1 MNISLVHSSS
11 ISKINSPYIYFGTS
25 YKNILKLKKESN
37 YPIINYEGELN
48 EIAQKEE
55 KYFLNWIERKR
66 KKNNDS
72 IYWWMNQLAGRNNL
86 SSNFFLYLCQFFFIK
101 KYLKKRK
108 INKICIVCENYYL
121 QDFLYLNLK
130 KKYKCTYLQNFFFS
144 FFFEKVKFFVK
155 KIIFLTKEVIK
166 IIIQIVF
173 AKITRPKKL
182 YMPKKDTVLFHH
194 CVNSFSEKINK
205 KKICNYFSDLPNL
218 CEKNKKIE
226 ISSLFWTYSGF
237 LKLKFYKSMRKKNS
251 FIPED
256 WLNFFDYIKIF
267 FNTRKIKFTLKKKLN
282 YKENLNINSLINLEL
297 NEHETVSSFKFLMY
311 IPALKKWSNRIKK
324 LTVFDQY
331 QNMIF
336 EHCLRFACQD
346 LKIKTKTIGY
356 HHSLMS
362 RGFLGYRSTKS
373 EWESKTRP
381 DKIFTIGKLAKKT
394 LLSGGVPR
402 KKIVE
407 TFSLRQQK
415 FKKVFQNKK
424 NKNILLVLPL
434 KKNLSLEICEKM
446 MFINEKLLD
455 LNFKIFVK
463 THPFL
468 GNKELLKYLS
478 WDKLPNNW
486 YWSKDDLRSGLDSC
500 YLVVTTSS
508 AAVYDII
515 IRGNIP
521 IIINSDLNLMDNYLD
536 IFEGN
541 EKNLKFQE
549 LKNLPKF
556 LNNLISKKN
565 IFYHNWIQKVKNNL
579 VKGINPR
586 SSINEKKLINSIT

>member
-25 YKNILKLKKESN
+25 YKNILKLKKEIN
-37 YPIINYEGELN
+37 YPIIKYEDELN
-48 EIAQKEE
+48 RIAEKEE
-55 KYFLNWIERKR
+55 KYFLNWIEKKR

-101 KYLKKRK
+101 KYLKIGK
-108 INKICIVCENYYL
+108 IKKICIVCENYNL
-121 QDFLYLNLK
+121 QNFLHLNLK
-130 KKYKCTYLQNFFFS
+130 KTYKCKFLKNFFFS
-144 FFFEKVKFFVK
+144 FFFEKFKFTVKRSFSL
-155 KIIFLTKEVIK
+155 IKEVIK

-182 YMPKKDTVLFHH
+182 YRPKKDTILFHH
-194 CVNSFSEKINK
+194 CVNSSSEKINK
-205 KKICNYFSDLPNL
+205 KKICNYFMDLPHL
-218 CEKNKKIE
+218 CKKNKKIE
-226 ISSLFWTYSGF
+226 ISNLFWTYSGF
-237 LKLKFYKSMRKKNS
+237 FKLKFYKSMRKENS
-251 FIPED
+251 FVPED
-256 WLNFFDYIKIF
+256 WLNLFDYIKIF
-267 FNTRKIKFTLKKKLN
+267 FNIRKIKSALKKKIN
-282 YKENLNINSLINLEL
+282 YKENLNINPLINLEL
-297 NEHETVSSFKFLMY
+297 NDYETMSSFKFLMY
-311 IPALKKWSNRIKK
+311 VPALKKWSYEIKR
-324 LTVFDQY
+324 LTIFDQY

-336 EHCLRFACQD
+336 EHCLRFACQN

-362 RGFLGYRSTKS
+362 KGFLGYRSTKS

-381 DKIFTIGKLAKKT
+381 DKIFTIGKFGKKT
-394 LLSGGVPR
+394 LLSGGIPKNR
-402 KKIVE
+402 IVE

-415 FKKVFQNKK
+415 FKKVFRNKK

-434 KKNLSLEICEKM
+434 KKNLSLEICEKL
-446 MFINEKLLD
+446 MFINKKLLE

-468 GNKELLKYLS
+468 GNKELLKYLT
-478 WDKLPNNW
+478 WNKLPSNW
-486 YWSKDDLRSGLDSC
+486 NWANSDLRQGLDSC

-508 AAVYDII
+508 AAVYDTI

-541 EKNLKFQE
+541 NKIHKHQVLKD
-549 LKNLPKF
+549 LPNF
-556 LNNLISKKN
+556 FNNLISNKT
-565 IFYHNWIQKVKNNL
+565 FYHSWIKKIKNNL

-586 SSINEKKLINSIT
+586 TPINEKKLINYII